1 MYYIEHATEKSNRRP
16 NLKLY
21 RRNDI
26 RNVETI
32 TPDL

>member
-1 MYYIEHATEKSNRRP
+1 MYYIEHAAEKSNRRP

-26 RNVETI
+26 YNVETI